1 MFRVVAGISMIA
13 MTLTMIMGRNINNLI
28 ILTISL
34 IIMAVTIK
42 ISIQKE
48 CINTGAT
55 LIAVMQ
61 ILLFPI
67 SFFTAGGF
75 YSGLPQW
82 FVICF
87 IYISITLEGRR
98 RIVFYF
104 LWVIETLLCYYVAFY
119 YPQYV
124 AQNTQGHYF
133 FCSAFS
139 VILVGILTSVLL
151 VSLNRLYEKE
161 NELSRRQK
169 KEIEELNKAENNF
182 FPV

>member
-1 MFRVVAGISMIA
+1 MEKWFQLIFDYRINLKERMFRVVAVISMIA
-13 MTLTMIMGRNINNLI
+13 MTLTMIMGRNIRTLI
-28 ILTISL
+28 ILAISL
-34 IIMAVTIK
+34 IIMAVIIK

-55 LIAVMQ
+55 VIAVMQ
-61 ILLFPI
+61 MLLFPI

-98 RIVFYF
+98 KIVFYF
-104 LWVIETLLCYYVAFY
+104 LWMIEVLLCYYVSFY

-124 AQNTQGHYF
+124 AQNTDRK
-133 FCSAFS
+133 S
-139 VILVGILTSVLL
+139 VV
-151 VSLNRLYEKE
+151 
-161 NELSRRQK
+161 
-169 KEIEELNKAENNF
+169 
-182 FPV
+182 